1 MKNEKLKRMLLPV
14 GLLCVSGV
22 SMLGHI
28 TRVEVPDFVNG
39 FLKGVGIAL
48 IISALFI
55 QKHTKS
61 CKNSW
66 EN

>member
-1 MKNEKLKRMLLPV
+1 MKYEKLKRMLLPM

-22 SMLGHI
+22 SMLELFM
-28 TRVEVPDFVNG
+28 RVEVPDFVNG

-55 QKHTKS
+55 QRSTKF

-66 EN
+66 KN

>member
-1 MKNEKLKRMLLPV
+1 MKNEKLKRMLLPI

-22 SMLGHI
+22 SMLGQL

-39 FLKGVGIAL
+39 FLKGLGIAL

-55 QKHTKS
+55 QRSTKF

-66 EN
+66 ES